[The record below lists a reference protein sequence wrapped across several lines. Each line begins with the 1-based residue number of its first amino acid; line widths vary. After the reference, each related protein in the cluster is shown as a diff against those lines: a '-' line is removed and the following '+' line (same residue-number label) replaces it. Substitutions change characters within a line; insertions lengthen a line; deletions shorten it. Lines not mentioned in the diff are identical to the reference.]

1 MRFTTIGFLYFITG
15 LLALFGVVGGFET
28 NDNLTVFQLI
38 QLFVVALVGVAS
50 MMVGVSYLKDAE

>member
-1 MRFTTIGFLYFITG
+1 MKFTLIGFLYFITG

-28 NDNLTVFQLI
+28 SESLTVLEVI

>member
-28 NDNLTVFQLI
+28 SDSLTVLEVI